1 MNHLRPANEDPDQT
15 HWMRRLICLGLAD
28 SDFIENAVPR
38 LIISTYILGMMMEA
52 PSTSAPL
59 PPGGLFE
66 IVFSFDTT
74 GSMSSVIDEVKGRL
88 QDMIQRLQA
97 DIPGI
102 RFGVLAHGDYCDE
115 HVFYLEKHID
125 LTQDIKQLCD
135 FVTDVDG
142 TGGGDPEECYELVL
156 NLARTFS
163 WTPGS
168 QRALVMIGD
177 SEPHAPDYGLNKDN
191 IDWREEAKVLAAMVS
206 D

>member
-1 MNHLRPANEDPDQT
+1 
-15 HWMRRLICLGLAD
+15 
-28 SDFIENAVPR
+28 
-38 LIISTYILGMMMEA
+38 MEA
-52 PSTSAPL
+52 STSTPL

-102 RFGVLAHGDYCDE
+102 RFGVLAHGDYCDKDI
-115 HVFYLEKHID
+115 FYLEKHID
-125 LTQDIKQLCD
+125 LTQDVKQLCD
-135 FVTDVDG
+135 FVADVDG

-156 NLARTFS
+156 NLVRSFS
-163 WTPGS
+163 WTAGS

-177 SEPHAPDYGLNKDN
+177 SEPHTPEYELNEGN
-191 IDWREEAKVLAAMVS
+191 LDWREEAKALASMVNLNIIIEPVHEIFNNVECATSKAS
-206 D
+206 DQPAHTRSPIRAFASRLSIL